1 MSDLGAVV
9 ASYISNLHDMAQR
22 ARNFGYN
29 LELQRQADEAAM
41 NRVITTAMAE
51 LQRQQATAKA
61 TAQNSFLQAILGGSV
76 DPSTASMV
84 LEAMSNRGDISPEYV
99 QPLQTALS
107 GQAEYSKQRA
117 SAMAKVF
124 GDIYEAKGIPLP
136 QGGVENI
143 ATTLSLLPPAEQ
155 EKIAKLLTPR
165 TGTTVNVGTG
175 GKLEFEAAKAG
186 AKQAAIEAQ
195 KALSKQIEGHISAYR
210 DLPENVKLFGDDR
223 VTPNLDAS
231 AIQQIEANF
240 RGFRGNEL
248 YNKIL
253 TTINDPE
260 SNKDRALADL
270 MNTAATA
277 INFFKTSGQFKGSMT
292 NYEDQTIMSFG
303 TGKFSTADGLTAL
316 VLSGKARVKQAKQ
329 LHDLA
334 LDIDVLRHAISNGVA
349 DPSARYEL
357 QSKIKAF
364 NDLSQKAPYDFLT
377 GDQQAWL
384 RNFYSK
390 LNKAETG
397 QSGQIGQSA
406 QGVQSGQQGGQGE
419 QQSQPTR
426 GGNLI
431 NEDNFQ
437 SHSKEFLLG
446 VTGAK
451 DIGQAKKLFL
461 SSMPEVIT
469 TNNKAVQEV
478 IGGDR
483 VNLKDFMLSEDI
495 PDEKKVKL
503 LAIILKNLHNQK
515 VPADK
520 RRPYTSADY
529 EALADYWLN
538 FLTAHLAKQHGK

>member
-9 ASYISNLHDMAQR
+9 ASYISNLHDMGQKA
-22 ARNFGYN
+22 ANFGYN
-29 LELQRQADEAAM
+29 LELQRQVDEAAM
-41 NRVITTAMAE
+41 NRVIATAMAE

-61 TAQNSFLQAILGGSV
+61 TAQNSFIQAILGGTV

-84 LEAMSNRGDISPEYV
+84 LEAMAKRGDISPEYV

-107 GQAEYSKQRA
+107 GQSESSKRMS
-117 SAMAKVF
+117 SAIAKVV
-124 GDIYEAKGIPLP
+124 GDLYNAKGTPLP
-136 QGGVENI
+136 PGGEEDI
-143 ATTLSLLPPAEQ
+143 ATTLSLMPLSEQ
-155 EKIAKLLTPR
+155 LKMAKTLSPR

-175 GKLEFEAAKAG
+175 GALEFEAAKAG
-186 AKQAAIEAQ
+186 AKQAAIESQ
-195 KALSKQIEGHISAYR
+195 KALTKNIETAVSGYR
-210 DLPENVKLFGDDR
+210 DLPDNVKLFGDDR
-223 VTPNLDAS
+223 LTPNLDAT
-231 AIQQIEANF
+231 AIQNIEANF

-260 SNKDRALADL
+260 SNKDRALADAI
-270 MNTAATA
+270 NTAATA
-277 INFFKTSGQFKGSMT
+277 INFFKTSSQFKGSMS
-292 NYEDQTIMSFG
+292 NYEDRTIMSFG
-303 TGKFSTADGLTAL
+303 TGKFSTAEGLTAL

-334 LDIDVLRHAISNGVA
+334 LEIDNLRHAISNGVA

-357 QSKIKAF
+357 QSKIEKL

-397 QSGQIGQSA
+397 QNG
-406 QGVQSGQQGGQGE
+406 QSGQVGQGGQGW
-419 QQSQPTR
+419 QQSQPPTK

-437 SHSKEFLLG
+437 DHSNEFILG

-451 DIGQAKKLFL
+451 DIGEAKKIFL

-483 VNLKDFMLSEDI
+483 VNLKDFMLSDEV

-503 LAIILKNLHNQK
+503 LAIILKNMHNK
-515 VPADK
+515 NVPADK
-520 RRPYTSADY
+520 RKAYTSSDY

-538 FLTAHLAKQHGK
+538 FVIAQLAKQHGK

>member
-29 LELQRQADEAAM
+29 LDLQRQADEAAM
-41 NRVITTAMAE
+41 SRTIANAMAE
-51 LQRQQATAKA
+51 LQRQQATSRA
-61 TAQNSFLQAILGGSV
+61 TAQNAFIQAILGGNI
-76 DPSTASMV
+76 DPSTATMV
-84 LEAMSNRGDISPEYV
+84 LEAMAKKGDIGPEYA
-99 QPLQTALS
+99 QTLQEALS
-107 GQAEYSKQRA
+107 RQSEASRQRA
-117 SAMAKVF
+117 SAIANTA
-124 GDIYEAKGIPLP
+124 EAVYAARGTPLP
-136 QGGVENI
+136 PGGREDI
-143 ATTLSLLPPAEQ
+143 ETAASLMSPSDQAKMLRAFATQA
-155 EKIAKLLTPR
+155 
-165 TGTTVNVGTG
+165 GTTVNVGTG
-175 GKLEFEAAKAG
+175 KTPESEAAIAG
-186 AKQAAIEAQ
+186 MKQVAIGSQ
-195 KALSKQIEGHISAYR
+195 KALDKQLEGAISAYSS
-210 DLPENVKLFGDDR
+210 LPDQARLFGDER
-223 VTPNLDAS
+223 VTPNLDPS
-231 AIQQIEANF
+231 VIERLEANF

-260 SNKDRALADL
+260 SNKDRSLADL
-270 MNTAATA
+270 INSSASA
-277 INFFKTSGQFKGSMT
+277 INLLKSVDQFKGAIS
-292 NYEDQTIMSFG
+292 NYEDKTIMSFG
-303 TGKFSTADGLTAL
+303 TGKFSTAEGLTSL
-316 VLSGKARVKQAKQ
+316 VLSAKARVKQAKQ

-334 LDIDVLRHAISNGVA
+334 LDIQGLRNSIALGTA
-349 DPSARYEL
+349 DPSTKYDL
-357 QSKIKAF
+357 QNKIKEF
-364 NDLSQKAPYDFLT
+364 YDISHKAPYDFLT

-397 QSGQIGQSA
+397 QSGQ
-406 QGVQSGQQGGQGE
+406 SGQVGQGGQVE
-419 QQSQPTR
+419 KQSQPPTK

-437 SHSKEFLLG
+437 DHSKEFILG

-451 DIGQAKKLFL
+451 DIGEAKKIFL

-495 PDEKKVKL
+495 PDEKKIKL
-503 LAIILKNLHNQK
+503 LAIILKNLHNK
-515 VPADK
+515 NVPADK
-520 RRPYTSADY
+520 RRPYTSSDY

-538 FLTAHLAKQHGK
+538 FVTAHLAKQHGK